1 MGTTAGSWSAAGTK
15 CQGSMAGHSRA
26 WKMDPQ
32 ESLVSCDECDECI
45 RGYMH
50 KLEVDHTWTKG
61 EGGMNL
67 QGFPLTMSRVLAMRG
82 QRLV

>member
-1 MGTTAGSWSAAGTK
+1 MGTTAGPWSAEGTK
-15 CQGSMAGHSRA
+15 CQENMAGHSRA

-32 ESLVSCDECDECI
+32 ENLVSCDECI